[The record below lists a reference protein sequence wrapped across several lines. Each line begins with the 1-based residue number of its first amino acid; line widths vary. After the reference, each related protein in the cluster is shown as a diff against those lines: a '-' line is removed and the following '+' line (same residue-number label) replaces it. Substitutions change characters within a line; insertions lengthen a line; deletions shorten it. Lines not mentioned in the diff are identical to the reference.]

1 MGGGSLRAEEP
12 RPPALVSA
20 CRSAVILGSAA
31 IGLGV
36 AELLAVELAVGGGV
50 AGLGT
55 AAGGAVLVGLASVM
69 IGRRRL
75 AVDPDLPAA
84 SPDEVGRSRPWS
96 RELGGTVL
104 GAALA
109 LAAVNLLVL
118 ALARTT
124 SALGWAP
131 LVAVAFGGERLG
143 SAWALRRWE
152 RRRDVTVLTAAGW
165 FPGRGRRWVLSSR
178 PR

>member
-1 MGGGSLRAEEP
+1 M
-12 RPPALVSA
+12 
-20 CRSAVILGSAA
+20 
-31 IGLGV
+31 
-36 AELLAVELAVGGGV
+36 
-50 AGLGT
+50 
-55 AAGGAVLVGLASVM
+55 LVGLASVM

-84 SPDEVGRSRPWS
+84 SPDEAGRSRPWS

-118 ALARTT
+118 ALGRTT

-152 RRRDVTVLTAAGW
+152 RRRDVTVLTEAGW
-165 FPGRGRRWVLSSR
+165 FPGTGRRWVLSSR